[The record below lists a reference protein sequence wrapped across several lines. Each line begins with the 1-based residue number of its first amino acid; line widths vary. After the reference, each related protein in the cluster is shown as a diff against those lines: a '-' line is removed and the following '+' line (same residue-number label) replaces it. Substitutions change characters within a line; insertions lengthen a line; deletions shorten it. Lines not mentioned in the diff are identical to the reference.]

1 MTVADKR
8 KNSELL
14 TKFKSGKN
22 AIFFVLSILGAC
34 LLTRLLRDPDFTDS
48 QDYVMFLLFFSIGLW
63 VTEAIPPF
71 AVGLLIM
78 AYLFFGLGNERLN
91 ENPQD
96 VAKYVQTFS
105 NSIIWL
111 LLGGFFL
118 AEAMT
123 KTGIDGDFF
132 RFSIRLSGKIPKNL
146 LLGTMMTTMLASMI
160 LSNSAT
166 TSMVIAS
173 VAPLLKKIGKDPFS
187 KALLVGIP
195 LAATIG
201 GMGTIIGSPTNAI
214 AVGVLEKM
222 GISVSFLE
230 WMYFGFPLA
239 LILTITGWWLL
250 KRRFIRSDNPIEF
263 EMPSQV
269 ELAEKFHKN
278 DRRIVLAVLVVTVF
292 LWLTSSLHQISVS
305 AVSLV
310 PIVFLTLTGI
320 LKPEDIR
327 KIPWD
332 TLLLVAGGLSL
343 GLALEETKLLE
354 HFANK
359 LMGTQFA
366 PFTLLLIMAYVTM
379 IFSNIMSN
387 TATATILIPLG
398 IYLMPDHAKQ
408 IAIVVGLAAST
419 ALMLAVSTPPNAIA
433 YSTGLIKQRDFFPG
447 GILIGLLGP
456 LLIALL
462 VAMML

>member
-1 MTVADKR
+1 MSSVKN
-8 KNSELL
+8 KNSKLSEKL
-14 TKFKSGKN
+14 KSGRN
-22 AIFFVLSILGAC
+22 VILFVASILGAF
-34 LLTRLLRDPDFTDS
+34 LLTRLLRDSSFSDS

-71 AVGLLIM
+71 AVGLIIM
-78 AYLFFGLGNERLN
+78 AYLVFALGNEKIN

-96 VAKYVQTFS
+96 VTKYIQTLS
-105 NSIIWL
+105 NNTIWL

-123 KTGIDGDFF
+123 KTGIDVDFF
-132 RFSIRLSGKIPKNL
+132 RFSIKLSGKIPKNL
-146 LLGTMMTTMLASMI
+146 LLGIMMTTMLASMI

-166 TSMVIAS
+166 TSMVLAS

-187 KALLVGIP
+187 KALLVGVP
-195 LAATIG
+195 LAASVG

-214 AVGVLEKM
+214 AAGILENM
-222 GISVSFLE
+222 GTPVSFIK

-239 LILTITGWWLL
+239 LVLTLAGWWLL
-250 KRRFIRSDNPIEF
+250 KSKFITTNSPIEF
-263 EMPSQV
+263 ELPPQNES
-269 ELAEKFHKN
+269 ENNLIKKE
-278 DRRIVLAVLVVTVF
+278 RRIVLAILAVTVL
-292 LWLTSSLHQISVS
+292 LWLTSSLHHINVS

-310 PIVFLTLTGI
+310 PIVFLTMTGV

-332 TLLLVAGGLSL
+332 TLILVAGGLSL

-354 HFANK
+354 HFANH
-359 LMGTQFA
+359 LLGTQLA
-366 PFTLLLIMAYVTM
+366 PFLLVIIFAYATM

-398 IYLMPDHAKQ
+398 IYLLPDHSKQ
-408 IAIVVGLAAST
+408 IAVVVGLAASS

-433 YSTGLIKQRDFFPG
+433 YSTGLIKQKDFFPG
-447 GILIGLLGP
+447 GILVGLLGP
-456 LLIALL
+456 ILIVLM
-462 VAMML
+462 VSAML

>member
-1 MTVADKR
+1 MSSEKN
-8 KNSELL
+8 KNSKLSEKL
-14 TKFKSGKN
+14 KSGRN
-22 AIFFVLSILGAC
+22 VIFFIASILVAL
-34 LLTRLLRDPDFTDS
+34 LLTRLLRDSSFSDS

-71 AVGLLIM
+71 AVGLIIM
-78 AYLFFGLGNERLN
+78 AYLVFALGNEKIN

-96 VAKYVQTFS
+96 VTKYIQTLS
-105 NSIIWL
+105 NNTIWL

-123 KTGIDGDFF
+123 KTGIDVDFF

-146 LLGTMMTTMLASMI
+146 LLGIMMTTMLASMI

-166 TSMVIAS
+166 TSMVLAS

-187 KALLVGIP
+187 KALLVGVP
-195 LAATIG
+195 LAASVG

-214 AVGVLEKM
+214 AAGILENLGM
-222 GISVSFLE
+222 PVSFIK

-239 LILTITGWWLL
+239 LVLTLAGWWLL
-250 KRRFIRSDNPIEF
+250 KSKFITSDSPIEF
-263 EMPSQV
+263 ELPPQ
-269 ELAEKFHKN
+269 N
-278 DRRIVLAVLVVTVF
+278 DSENKLIKKERRIVLAILAVTVL
-292 LWLTSSLHQISVS
+292 LWLTSSLHHINVS

-310 PIVFLTLTGI
+310 PIVFLTMTGV

-332 TLLLVAGGLSL
+332 TLILVAGGLSL

-354 HFANK
+354 HFANH
-359 LMGTQFA
+359 LLGTQLA
-366 PFTLLLIMAYVTM
+366 PLLLVVIFAYVTM
-379 IFSNIMSN
+379 VFSNIMSN

-398 IYLMPDHAKQ
+398 IYLLPDHSKQ

-433 YSTGLIKQRDFFPG
+433 YSTGLIKQKDFFPG
-447 GILIGLLGP
+447 GILVGLLGP
-456 LLIALL
+456 ILIVLI
-462 VAMML
+462 VSAML

>member
-1 MTVADKR
+1 MSAVNH
-8 KNSELL
+8 KNNKLSGKL
-14 TKFKSGKN
+14 KSGRN
-22 AIFFVLSILGAC
+22 VIFFVASILVSL
-34 LLTRLLRDPDFTDS
+34 LLTRLLRDRSFSDS

-71 AVGLLIM
+71 AVGLIIM
-78 AYLFFGLGNERLN
+78 AYLVFALGNEKIN

-96 VAKYVQTFS
+96 VTKYIQTLS
-105 NSIIWL
+105 NNTIWL

-123 KTGIDGDFF
+123 KTGIDVDFF
-132 RFSIRLSGKIPKNL
+132 RFSIKLSGKIPKNL
-146 LLGTMMTTMLASMI
+146 LLGIMMTTMLASMI

-166 TSMVIAS
+166 TSMVLAS

-187 KALLVGIP
+187 KALLAGVP
-195 LAATIG
+195 LAASVG

-214 AVGVLEKM
+214 AAGILENM
-222 GISVSFLE
+222 GMPVSFIK

-239 LILTITGWWLL
+239 LVLTLTGWWLL
-250 KRRFIRSDNPIEF
+250 RSKFITSDSPIEF
-263 EMPSQV
+263 ELPPQ
-269 ELAEKFHKN
+269 N
-278 DRRIVLAVLVVTVF
+278 DPTNNLIKKERRIVLAILAVTVL
-292 LWLTSSLHQISVS
+292 LWLTSSLHHINVS

-310 PIVFLTLTGI
+310 PIVFLTMTGV

-332 TLLLVAGGLSL
+332 TLILVAGGLSL

-354 HFANK
+354 HFANN
-359 LMGTQFA
+359 LLGTQLA
-366 PFTLLLIMAYVTM
+366 PFLLVVIFAYVTM
-379 IFSNIMSN
+379 VFSNIMSN

-398 IYLMPDHAKQ
+398 IYLLPDHSKQ

-433 YSTGLIKQRDFFPG
+433 YSTGLIKQKDFFPG
-447 GILIGLLGP
+447 GILVGLLGP
-456 LLIALL
+456 ILIVLI
-462 VAMML
+462 VSAML

>member
-1 MTVADKR
+1 MSSE
-8 KNSELL
+8 KNKNGKLSEKL
-14 TKFKSGKN
+14 KSGRN
-22 AIFFVLSILGAC
+22 VIFFIASILVAL
-34 LLTRLLRDPDFTDS
+34 LLTRLLRDSSFSDS

-71 AVGLLIM
+71 AVGLIIM
-78 AYLFFGLGNERLN
+78 AYLVFALGNEKIN

-96 VAKYVQTFS
+96 VTKYIQTLS
-105 NSIIWL
+105 NNTIWL

-123 KTGIDGDFF
+123 KTGIDVDFF
-132 RFSIRLSGKIPKNL
+132 RFSIKLSGKIPKNL
-146 LLGTMMTTMLASMI
+146 LLGIMMTTMLASMI

-166 TSMVIAS
+166 TSMVLAS

-187 KALLVGIP
+187 KALLVGVP
-195 LAATIG
+195 LAASVG

-214 AVGVLEKM
+214 AAGILENLGM
-222 GISVSFLE
+222 PVSFIK

-239 LILTITGWWLL
+239 LVLTLAGWWLL
-250 KRRFIRSDNPIEF
+250 KSKFITTDSPIEF
-263 EMPSQV
+263 ELPPQNES
-269 ELAEKFHKN
+269 ENKLIKKE
-278 DRRIVLAVLVVTVF
+278 RRIVLAILAVTVL
-292 LWLTSSLHQISVS
+292 LWLTSSLHHINVS

-310 PIVFLTLTGI
+310 PIVFLTMTGV

-332 TLLLVAGGLSL
+332 TLILVAGGLSL

-354 HFANK
+354 HFANH
-359 LMGTQFA
+359 LLGTQLA
-366 PFTLLLIMAYVTM
+366 PFLLVVIFAYVTM
-379 IFSNIMSN
+379 VFSNIMSN

-398 IYLMPDHAKQ
+398 IYLLPDHSKQ

-433 YSTGLIKQRDFFPG
+433 YSTGLIKQNDFFPG
-447 GILIGLLGP
+447 GILVGLLGP
-456 LLIALL
+456 ILIVLI
-462 VAMML
+462 VSAML

>member
-1 MTVADKR
+1 MSSVKN
-8 KNSELL
+8 KNSKLSEKL
-14 TKFKSGKN
+14 KSGRN
-22 AIFFVLSILGAC
+22 VIFFIASILVAL
-34 LLTRLLRDPDFTDS
+34 LLTRLLRDSSFSDS

-71 AVGLLIM
+71 AVGLIIM
-78 AYLFFGLGNERLN
+78 AYLVFALGNEKIN

-96 VAKYVQTFS
+96 VTKYIQTLS
-105 NSIIWL
+105 NNTIWL

-123 KTGIDGDFF
+123 KTGIDVDFF
-132 RFSIRLSGKIPKNL
+132 RFSIKLSGKIPKNL
-146 LLGTMMTTMLASMI
+146 LLGIMMTTMLASMI

-166 TSMVIAS
+166 TSMVLAS

-187 KALLVGIP
+187 KALLVGVP
-195 LAATIG
+195 LAASVG

-214 AVGVLEKM
+214 AAGILENLGM
-222 GISVSFLE
+222 PVSFIK

-239 LILTITGWWLL
+239 LVLTLAGWWLL
-250 KRRFIRSDNPIEF
+250 KSKFITTDSPIEF
-263 EMPSQV
+263 ELPPQNES
-269 ELAEKFHKN
+269 ENKLIKKE
-278 DRRIVLAVLVVTVF
+278 RRIVLAILAVTVL
-292 LWLTSSLHQISVS
+292 LWLTSSLHHINVS

-310 PIVFLTLTGI
+310 PIVFLTMTGV

-332 TLLLVAGGLSL
+332 TLILVAGGLSL

-354 HFANK
+354 HFANH
-359 LMGTQFA
+359 LLGTQLA
-366 PFTLLLIMAYVTM
+366 PFLLVVIFAYVTM
-379 IFSNIMSN
+379 VFSNIMSN

-398 IYLMPDHAKQ
+398 IYLLPDHSKQ

-433 YSTGLIKQRDFFPG
+433 YSTGLIKQNDFFPG
-447 GILIGLLGP
+447 GILVGLLGP
-456 LLIALL
+456 ILIVLI
-462 VAMML
+462 VSAML